1 MRGTSVS
8 DMTKLISDP
17 APGNVHGS
25 KSSRRLSRRASFPS
39 CTRLSSI
46 KVLHSTAPTLRA
58 ATQELPTV
66 SGSVILQNFLKYG
79 DTPTSMDSPTTLR
92 TRFHSRSMSW
102 IHGVSSPIPCIP
114 SMLFLIP
121 GGMCYSYTT
130 HRSIVRTNPQPT
142 TLTRLPAFAWRCVLV
157 NSAYLSYQSF
167 RRLWQQT
174 QRILSPLRP
183 AAQ

>member
-1 MRGTSVS
+1 
-8 DMTKLISDP
+8 MTRLTPDP
-17 APGNVHGS
+17 APGSVHGS
-25 KSSRRLSRRASFPS
+25 KFSVRLSRRVSS
-39 CTRLSSI
+39 LNCTRLSST
-46 KVLHSTAPTLRA
+46 KVPHSTVLTLHA

-79 DTPTSMDSPTTLR
+79 DTPTSMNSPTTLR

-157 NSAYLSYQSF
+157 NSAYLIYQFLS
-167 RRLWQQT
+167 RLRQQT
-174 QRILSPLRP
+174 QWVLSPLRP
-183 AAQ
+183 ATQ